1 MGRKASIL
9 HYAKAGS
16 NLGQPWL
23 LNHIWGTIGSVL
35 TPWSILDRSTSGSG
49 KSRKTGKSGKKIM
62 WPIILKHLARGL
74 TWTTQKSGIP
84 EPDNPKKPDFRNKK
98 SLGSQSEQTSF
109 ASYHTK
115 KPKALKLLAELGAQ
129 HGSQEPAPK
138 SDPASICLP
147 ERSGSA
153 DTRIDQERSLHR
165 YQRKIWPNSPALSGT
180 LQREAMYLKV
190 I

>member
-1 MGRKASIL
+1 M
-9 HYAKAGS
+9 
-16 NLGQPWL
+16 
-23 LNHIWGTIGSVL
+23 
-35 TPWSILDRSTSGSG
+35 
-49 KSRKTGKSGKKIM
+49 
-62 WPIILKHLARGL
+62 
-74 TWTTQKSGIP
+74 TQKSGFPDPGP
-84 EPDNPKKPDFRNKK
+84 ENPKKPEFRKKK
-98 SLGSQSEQTSF
+98 SLGSRSEQKWRPKAAF
-109 ASYHTK
+109 LASYHTK